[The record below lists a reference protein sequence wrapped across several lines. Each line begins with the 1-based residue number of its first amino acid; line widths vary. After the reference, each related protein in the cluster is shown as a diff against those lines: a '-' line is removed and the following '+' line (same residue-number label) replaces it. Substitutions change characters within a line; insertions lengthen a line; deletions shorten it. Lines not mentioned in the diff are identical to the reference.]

1 MTVLDFSLRIRMM
14 AQQVLEIS
22 ATEFKAKCLG
32 LFKDLEAHRYS
43 KVVITRRGKPI
54 AELTPRDR
62 EVPDLF
68 GCMKGS
74 VIIPPGFDLTKP
86 ILEDI
91 PEAESGEG
99 RF

>member
-1 MTVLDFSLRIRMM
+1 M
-14 AQQVLEIS
+14 AERVLEIS
-22 ATEFKAKCLG
+22 ASQFKAKCLG
-32 LFKDLEAHRYS
+32 VFKDLEAHRYH
-43 KVVITRRGKPI
+43 KVVITRRGRPI

-62 EVPDLF
+62 EAPDLF

-74 VIIPPGFDLTKP
+74 VVIPPGLDLTKP

-99 RF
+99 PF

>member
-1 MTVLDFSLRIRMM
+1 MM
-14 AQQVLEIS
+14 AEQVLEIS

-32 LFKDLEAHRYS
+32 LFKDLEAHRYT
-43 KVVITRRGKPI
+43 KVVITRRGRPI
-54 AELTPRDR
+54 AELTQSKRQ
-62 EVPDLF
+62 VPDLF

-99 RF
+99 SF